1 MLAWRG
7 NPTEERL
14 GCKFYL
20 VVDATAR
27 FTRDDMITQANAI
40 RPGAT
45 GRLITD
51 WVESGLL
58 DHPRKP
64 GLGRG
69 AGSQPGTWPIQQLKL
84 FVTLWGKKPEAT
96 IAELCNIPVYLWL
109 FWGDEFAPLRQ
120 VRRAMNSWLAR
131 LRHVPIRAADEAA
144 AHILG
149 IVDQGR
155 PTKAKRDFLSY
166 ALRAVPADLDEA
178 RKQLVGKSRA
188 PRADTTPEAGRTVEV
203 DPELIMRLLTG
214 RVTAEGQLDDL
225 PDELFEWARFFNLY
239 AEAQYRQEQPM
250 LGADS
255 RHGRLFPQRR
265 HDDMIKYAC
274 ANLLTLLG
282 ASLTLKPDAEFI
294 SSHLD
299 PSDWNDGN
307 VRGMI
312 HKTDMIDGGLLVE
325 FEVVVTRQA

>member
-1 MLAWRG
+1 MDTA
-7 NPTEERL
+7 
-14 GCKFYL
+14 
-20 VVDATAR
+20 AR
-27 FTRDDMITQANAI
+27 FTREDLIREANAV

-45 GRLITD
+45 DRLITD
-51 WVESGLL
+51 WVEIGLL
-58 DHPRKP
+58 DHPYRP

-69 AGSQPGTWPIQQLKL
+69 AGSQPGTWPAPQLKL
-84 FVTLWGKKPEAT
+84 FLALWGKKPEAT

-131 LRHVPIRAADEAA
+131 LRRVPIRAADDAA

-149 IVDQGR
+149 ILEEGR
-155 PTKAKRDFLSY
+155 PSLAKRDFLSY
-166 ALRAVPADLDEA
+166 ALRAMPPDLKQA
-178 RKQLVGKSRA
+178 RTQLVPKSRA
-188 PRADTTPEAGRTVEV
+188 QRTDIAPAPGRTVDV

-214 RVTAEGQLDDL
+214 RVTAEGQLDKL

-239 AEAQYRQEQPM
+239 AEQQYRQEQPM

-255 RHGRLFPQRR
+255 RHRRLFPQRR

-282 ASLTLKPDAEFI
+282 ASFTLKPDAEFI
-294 SSHLD
+294 ASHLD
-299 PSDWNDGN
+299 PNEWKDGK

-312 HKTDMIDGGLLVE
+312 HRTDMIGGGLLVE
-325 FEVVVTRQA
+325 FEVVAAT